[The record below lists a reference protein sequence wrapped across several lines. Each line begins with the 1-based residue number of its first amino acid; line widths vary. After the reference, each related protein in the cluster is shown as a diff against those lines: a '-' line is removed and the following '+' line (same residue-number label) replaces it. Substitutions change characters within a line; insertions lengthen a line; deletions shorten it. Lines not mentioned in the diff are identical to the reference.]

1 MRLPFRGLV
10 IHASGFVDKA
20 QREFRLRVT
29 MGLLDLDDDA
39 SSAKVGTFIRQWQVP
54 DCCFHVDC
62 GGMSVSLV
70 SLRVSAFVAIIET
83 CTPRT
88 G

>member
-1 MRLPFRGLV
+1 
-10 IHASGFVDKA
+10 
-20 QREFRLRVT
+20 

-70 SLRVSAFVAIIET
+70 SLRVSLTRLLRSLKPVHLEPVDELRFRVPKSVPVRKA
-83 CTPRT
+83 PLT
-88 G
+88 GTAL